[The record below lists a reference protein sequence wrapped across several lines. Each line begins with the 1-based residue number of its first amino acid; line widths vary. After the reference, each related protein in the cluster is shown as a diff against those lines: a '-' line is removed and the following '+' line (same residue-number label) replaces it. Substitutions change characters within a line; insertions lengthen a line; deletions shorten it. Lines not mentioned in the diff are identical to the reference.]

1 MFFQLPP
8 TLPPAAAAT
17 VPIVEIM
24 AECKKGSRD
33 CFPEDRV
40 GVTVELAKTTVLD
53 LKTEAVTTGFHAGV
67 NA

>member
-8 TLPPAAAAT
+8 TVPPAAATASM
-17 VPIVEIM
+17 VEIM

-40 GVTVELAKTTVLD
+40 GVTVETAKTSVFDPTRAIA
-53 LKTEAVTTGFHAGV
+53 AVFHPDAI
-67 NA
+67 A